1 MTNLNLRNGS
11 YVLSKDPHLRK
22 LGFTET
28 KNLDAENIFVCLPGL
43 LETRNTFKSI
53 FESALCDSKIRMISI
68 DYCGRGD
75 SDLLQ
80 TYCNYSMS
88 RYISDIEDFLQNYV
102 FEKHANKD
110 AKLHLIGTSMGGIL
124 ALYLIEKLKTKLDSV
139 VLNDIGLKVE
149 WSALAKLNK
158 SIDSQLIEINASKFD
173 SKVIDDVKAPS
184 HFDLPYQ
191 FDLIGINLAHL
202 VKFFEGR
209 ILLIHNAASLMCP
222 TEIAEFSKRK
232 FKSIEVK
239 TIESE
244 EHPVIWNLSTADWV
258 IQNLATHK
266 KTHLVS
272 NYEMG

>member
-1 MTNLNLRNGS
+1 MANLNLRNGS
-11 YVLSKDPHLRK
+11 HVLSNDPHLRK

-28 KNLDAENIFVCLPGL
+28 KNLDAEDIFVCLPGL
-43 LETRNTFKSI
+43 LETRNTFKSF
-53 FESALCDSKIRMISI
+53 FESAHCDSKIRMICI

-80 TYCNYSMS
+80 SYCNYSMS

-102 FEKHANKD
+102 FKKHKNKD
-110 AKLHLIGTSMGGIL
+110 ARLHLIGTSMGGIL
-124 ALYLIEKLKTKLDSV
+124 ALYLIEKLNNKLDSV

-149 WSALAKLNK
+149 WAALAKLNK
-158 SIDSQLIEINASKFD
+158 SIDSQLIEINASKFE
-173 SKVIDDVKAPS
+173 SKVIIDVKAPS

-202 VKFFEGR
+202 VQFFEGR
-209 ILLIHNAASLMCP
+209 IVLIHNSNSLMCP

-239 TIESE
+239 TIDAEG
-244 EHPVIWNLSTADWV
+244 HPVAWSLEIAKWV
-258 IQNLATHK
+258 LNNLAIHKSFTH
-266 KTHLVS
+266 
-272 NYEMG
+272 

>member
-1 MTNLNLRNGS
+1 
-11 YVLSKDPHLRK
+11 
-22 LGFTET
+22 
-28 KNLDAENIFVCLPGL
+28 
-43 LETRNTFKSI
+43 
-53 FESALCDSKIRMISI
+53 
-68 DYCGRGD
+68 
-75 SDLLQ
+75 
-80 TYCNYSMS
+80 
-88 RYISDIEDFLQNYV
+88 
-102 FEKHANKD
+102 
-110 AKLHLIGTSMGGIL
+110 
-124 ALYLIEKLKTKLDSV
+124 
-139 VLNDIGLKVE
+139 
-149 WSALAKLNK
+149 
-158 SIDSQLIEINASKFD
+158 LIEINASKFD

-239 TIESE
+239 TIESDG
-244 EHPVIWNLSTADWV
+244 HPVIWNLSTADWV

>member
-1 MTNLNLRNGS
+1 MPNLNLRNRS

-28 KNLDAENIFVCLPGL
+28 KNLDAEDIFVCLPGL

-53 FESALCDSKIRMISI
+53 FESAHCDSTIRMISI

-80 TYCNYSMS
+80 TYSNYSMS
-88 RYISDIEDFLQNYV
+88 LYISDIEDFLQNYV
-102 FEKHANKD
+102 FEKHTNKD
-110 AKLHLIGTSMGGIL
+110 ARLHLIGTSMGGIL
-124 ALYLIEKLKTKLDSV
+124 ALYLIEKLKNKLDSV

-149 WSALAKLNK
+149 WSALSKLNK
-158 SIDSQLIEINASKFD
+158 SIDSQLIEITASKFD

-184 HFDLPYQ
+184 HFDLQYQ

-209 ILLIHNAASLMCP
+209 IVLIHNANSLMCP
-222 TEIAEFSKRK
+222 NEIAAFSKRK
-232 FKSIEVK
+232 FKPLEIL
-239 TIESE
+239 TIESDG
-244 EHPVIWNLSTADWV
+244 HPVIWRSSIADWV
-258 IQNLATHK
+258 IENLVFHK
-266 KTHLVS
+266 IVTQ
-272 NYEMG
+272 